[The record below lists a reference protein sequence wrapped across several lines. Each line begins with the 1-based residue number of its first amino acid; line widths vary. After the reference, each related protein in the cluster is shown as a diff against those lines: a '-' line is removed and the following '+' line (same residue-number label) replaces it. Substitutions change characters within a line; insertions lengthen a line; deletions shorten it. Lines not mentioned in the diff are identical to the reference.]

1 MALKN
6 TSKILVPS
14 SIGNRLLPAHA
25 VNMADHLIKLK
36 TQNPLDIWVV
46 VDAVLEAWKQVAPRE
61 WDSFIVSTEATRGTR
76 ANKHGSN
83 DKEGLRYTVDMPEWV
98 MAVMRQLYTPDE
110 LPMDKEFFKRFWR
123 RYPAFRVSET
133 S

>member
-36 TQNPLDIWVV
+36 MQNPLDIWVV

-61 WDSFIVSTEATRGTR
+61 WDSFIVSDR
-76 ANKHGSN
+76 KS
-83 DKEGLRYTVDMPEWV
+83 VV
-98 MAVMRQLYTPDE
+98 
-110 LPMDKEFFKRFWR
+110 
-123 RYPAFRVSET
+123 
-133 S
+133 

>member
-1 MALKN
+1 MALRN

-14 SIGNRLLPAHA
+14 AVGDRLLPAHA

-36 TQNPLDIWVV
+36 QENPLDIWVV
-46 VDAVLEAWKQVAPRE
+46 VDAVLESWKQAAPKQ

-76 ANKHGSN
+76 ANKFGAN
-83 DKEGLRYTVDMPEWV
+83 MKQGLRYTVDMPEWV

-110 LPMDKEFFKRFWR
+110 LAMDKEFFRRFWK
-123 RYPAFRVSET
+123 RYPAFRVSE
-133 S
+133 SY